1 MRAASP
7 RTSTWRRR
15 KHVIAPLGILLFLRT
30 GSVPAQDD
38 RLRLAPGGAS
48 LYRAAVVAQLAPGP
62 PPGRSPAPRDD
73 LEQVL
78 LEVDINRQGLDET
91 AVFLKT
97 REGMLLIGEDDLRRW
112 RLRAPEGAARRSE
125 GKSYYPLDAIPGAT
139 FRIDEARQAVT
150 ITAGP

>member
-48 LYRAAVVAQLAPGP
+48 TRPAAVAQSFDARPQALRGDALAQLAPGP
-62 PPGRSPAPRDD
+62 PPPRPSAPRDD

-78 LEVDINRQGLDET
+78 LEVDINQQGLDET

-97 REGMLLIGEDDLRRW
+97 REG
-112 RLRAPEGAARRSE
+112 
-125 GKSYYPLDAIPGAT
+125 
-139 FRIDEARQAVT
+139 
-150 ITAGP
+150 